1 MAGGIDKDVLN
12 SSEFFGVFTDVW
24 QSGPHMRT
32 ARMNA
37 PVLQTSAGLWV
48 IGGRN
53 SENEVLTSVEL
64 LPKLPNSQRKRKTS
78 VAKTFREATP
88 LPLAVEGLAATVVN
102 DIIYVSG
109 TTVKTQESTI
119 LKFDGKNWTPAGK
132 LNHPRYSSKGNIMGT
147 DLNRILGSI
156 KTLSS
161 LATLINFRLTI

>member
-1 MAGGIDKDVLN
+1 
-12 SSEFFGVFTDVW
+12 
-24 QSGPHMRT
+24 MRT

-78 VAKTFREATP
+78 VAKTFRETTP

-119 LKFDGKNWTPAGK
+119 LKFDGRNWTPAGK
-132 LNHPRYSSKGNIMGT
+132 LNHPRYSSKGKVTGT
-147 DLNRILGSI
+147 DLNRIFGSME
-156 KTLSS
+156 TLSS
-161 LATLINFRLTI
+161 LATLFGLQFKN

>member
-1 MAGGIDKDVLN
+1 
-12 SSEFFGVFTDVW
+12 
-24 QSGPHMRT
+24 MRT

-48 IGGRN
+48 VGGRN

-64 LPKLPNSQRKRKTS
+64 LPKLPNSQRKRKIS
-78 VAKTFREATP
+78 VAKTFRETTP

-119 LKFDGKNWTPAGK
+119 LKFDGRNWTPAGK
-132 LNHPRYSSKGNIMGT
+132 LNHPRYSSKGKVTGT
-147 DLNRILGSI
+147 DLNRILGSME
-156 KTLSS
+156 TLSS
-161 LATLINFRLTI
+161 LATLFGLQFKN